1 MSTTTSQS
9 SGRQVLVDS
18 KNKQTTDDVRVD
30 WRGTVAGGVTAPYP
44 VTGRSVAHDDQCV
57 SRFGQ
62 TTPKKTKKKGRKELL
77 LPNIT
82 DTIFHFNYDVN
93 TLNSTG
99 QGVAFGADA
108 PHCTAPVAQ
117 VPTREREL

>member
-9 SGRQVLVDS
+9 SGRQVLGDS
-18 KNKQTTDDVRVD
+18 KNKQTTDDIRVD

-44 VTGRSVAHDDQCV
+44 VTGRPMAHDDQCV

-62 TTPKKTKKKGRKELL
+62 TTPKKNGKKERRKELL

-82 DTIFHFNYDVN
+82 DTIFHFN
-93 TLNSTG
+93 
-99 QGVAFGADA
+99 
-108 PHCTAPVAQ
+108 
-117 VPTREREL
+117 